1 MRIGEIAEIT
11 GISVSNVRFYEKKG
25 LLTPAR
31 ESENNYR
38 EYSQEDVA
46 RIKEILLY
54 RKIGMPIETIYL
66 IFQGQIG
73 LEQTLVRQKQQLTEQ
88 VEQLQAAVCL
98 CDMMIEAKQDYFD
111 EKDVDRY
118 LAYVH
123 HAEQSG
129 KHFPQAA
136 ELVEDLTDYTI
147 DAMLPHHMF
156 YGLYIRWPLGA
167 KILSFLVWGLLFVVP
182 IEYVVESKL
191 AGQRVNYLAPGIY
204 QLIIAIYG
212 YGFMKYRKNRK
223 LYEDNR
229 QEGK

>member
-31 ESENNYR
+31 ESDNNYR
-38 EYSQEDVA
+38 EYSQEDVF

-54 RKIGMPIETIYL
+54 RKVGMPIETIYL

-73 LEQTLVRQKQQLTEQ
+73 LEQTLIRQKMQL
-88 VEQLQAAVCL
+88 VEQEEQLRAAAYL
-98 CDMMIEAKQDYFD
+98 CDMIIEAKQDHFD

-123 HAEQSG
+123 HEEQSG
-129 KHFPQAA
+129 KNFPQIA
-136 ELVEDLTDYTI
+136 ELIEDITDYTI
-147 DAMLPHHMF
+147 DAVFPYYTF
-156 YGLYIRWPLGA
+156 YGLHMSWPFGA
-167 KILSFLVWGLLFVVP
+167 KVLSFLFWGLLFAAP
-182 IEYVVESKL
+182 MIYVVENKL
-191 AGQRVNYLAPGIY
+191 ADQRVSYVLPGIF
-204 QLIIAIYG
+204 LIIIAIYG
-212 YGFMKYRKNRK
+212 YGFLKYRKSRK
-223 LYEDNR
+223 LYEDKR